1 MDYNNLSTEEL
12 EKNFNPRESV
22 ENFSH
27 YLEDSLLK
35 SKDVKKQTH
44 IYENIA
50 YGKGPLQKLDIFGK
64 NNKEVLKPLH
74 IFIHGGYWRALDKDY
89 HAHMSVPFNKN
100 NILFFNINYDLCP
113 KVTLSDICDQAIEA
127 IIWIFNNSKNYGG
140 NNKKISISGHSA
152 GAHLVSYLLSID
164 WSKYDLPKNIFQGA
178 ALISGIYNLKIVQK
192 ISVNKELNLSNKEV
206 QEKTTLNKLPTFK
219 IPLFISYGENEPEGW
234 KHQSISYCDF
244 LTKNDYKYKVFS
256 SKGDNHFT
264 LIDTLANEN
273 SNICKE
279 IIKLSK

>member
-1 MDYNNLSTEEL
+1 MNL
-12 EKNFNPRESV
+12 N
-22 ENFSH
+22 
-27 YLEDSLLK
+27 
-35 SKDVKKQTH
+35 
-44 IYENIA
+44 IYCQIQI
-50 YGKGPLQKLDIFGK
+50 YGKG
-64 NNKEVLKPLH
+64 
-74 IFIHGGYWRALDKDY
+74 
-89 HAHMSVPFNKN
+89 
-100 NILFFNINYDLCP
+100 
-113 KVTLSDICDQAIEA
+113 
-127 IIWIFNNSKNYGG
+127 FNNCKNYGG

-152 GAHLVSYLLSID
+152 GAHLVSFLLNID
-164 WSKYDLPKNIFQGA
+164 WSMYDLPKNVFQGA

-244 LTKNDYKYKVFS
+244 LTKNDYKYKVIP

-264 LIDTLANEN
+264 LIHTLANEN

>member
-1 MDYNNLSTEEL
+1 M
-12 EKNFNPRESV
+12 
-22 ENFSH
+22 
-27 YLEDSLLK
+27 EDSLLK

-64 NNKEVLKPLH
+64 NNKEDLKPLH

-140 NNKKISISGHSA
+140 NKKKISISGHSA

-164 WSKYDLPKNIFQGA
+164 WSKYDLPKKIFQGA

-244 LTKNDYKYKVFS
+244 LTKNDYKYKVIA